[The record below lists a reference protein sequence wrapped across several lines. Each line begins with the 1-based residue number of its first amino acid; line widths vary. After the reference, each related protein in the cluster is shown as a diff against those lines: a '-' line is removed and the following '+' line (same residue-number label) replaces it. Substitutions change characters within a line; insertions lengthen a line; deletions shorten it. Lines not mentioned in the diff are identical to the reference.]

1 MATSK
6 IISTDSNAPKLTIG
20 EALVKYLEAR
30 GVDVI
35 FGIPGVHTIELYRGL
50 AQSNIRHITAR
61 HEQGVGFMADGYAR
75 ASGKA
80 GVAFVITGPGMTN
93 MLTPMAQ
100 ALADSIPMLVIS
112 GVNETASQGLG
123 LGHLHELPDQQ
134 ALCAQVASTSTQITQ
149 QNELIPA
156 LDQAFDAFIAKRPA
170 PIHIQI
176 PTDVMNQPFDWNDD
190 LVSHSNI
197 QAANTT
203 PDQTTHTDNYHTAT
217 TNIPRPPQSSIDKAV
232 QCLTNAKNVVILA
245 GGGAKKSEQS
255 LQGLAETLA
264 APVILTT
271 NGRGLM
277 HQHLL
282 CVPASPSL
290 EPVRQLLRE
299 ADCVLAV
306 GTEMGFTDYDA
317 YRDDGFPALKSLIR
331 IDICEHQLAR
341 QPAEIT
347 LHGDATA
354 VLTDFLKSTKA
365 LKYQASNSKLQQS
378 KERAAKAREETLAG
392 LPENYR
398 DHVELLNTL
407 RDIYPD
413 TYFIGDST
421 QLIYAGGL
429 YYDHDKAGAWF
440 NAATG
445 YGALGYAIPAA
456 IGAAI
461 AEPTKRIICI
471 VGDGGAQFTLPEL
484 MTAVQEKLAITFV
497 VWNNLGYLEIETSMA
512 SVDIDV
518 VGCDPQPPI
527 FEYIAKACSIP
538 FASCSKAPNSF
549 KTAIAELA
557 TTTGPTMIEIQ
568 AFPGETHV

>member
-1 MATSK
+1 MATSE
-6 IISTDSNAPKLTIG
+6 ITIADATHSDATAPDLTIG

-50 AQSNIRHITAR
+50 AQSNIRHITSR

-112 GVNETASQGLG
+112 GVNEKASQGLG

-134 ALCAQVASTSTQITQ
+134 GLCAKVARTSTQITQ
-149 QNELIPA
+149 QSELIPA
-156 LDQAFDAFIAKRPA
+156 LDEAFDAFIAKRPA
-170 PIHIQI
+170 PMHIQI
-176 PTDVMNQPFDWNDD
+176 PTDVMGQPFDWNKTAPY
-190 LVSHSNI
+190 LTNPSI
-197 QAANTT
+197 IPA
-203 PDQTTHTDNYHTAT
+203 PDQDSLDEAAKCLIAVN
-217 TNIPRPPQSSIDKAV
+217 NI
-232 QCLTNAKNVVILA
+232 VILA
-245 GGGAKKSEQS
+245 GGGAKQSSGS
-255 LQGLAETLA
+255 LQAVAETLA

-271 NGRGLM
+271 NARGLM
-277 HQHLL
+277 HQHPL

-290 EPVRQLLRE
+290 EATRQLIRE

-306 GTEMGFTDYDA
+306 GTEMGFTDYDV
-317 YRDDGFPALKSLIR
+317 YRDNGFPAIENLIR
-331 IDICEHQLAR
+331 IDICADQLHR
-341 QPAEIT
+341 QPASIT
-347 LHGDATA
+347 LQGDANA
-354 VLTDFLKSTKA
+354 VLTHLLERLKSHQETPPEEKQR
-365 LKYQASNSKLQQS
+365 QAQQFAETAR
-378 KERAAKAREETLAG
+378 KEALAG
-392 LPENYR
+392 LPKNYR
-398 DHVELLNTL
+398 DHIALLNTL
-407 RDIYPD
+407 RDSYPD

-429 YYDHDKAGAWF
+429 YYDHDRPGAWF

-445 YGALGYAIPAA
+445 FGALGYAIPAA

-461 AEPTKRIICI
+461 AQPNKRIICI
-471 VGDGGAQFTLPEL
+471 TGDGGAQFTLPEL
-484 MTAVQEKLAITFV
+484 MTAVQEKLAITFI

-512 SVDIDV
+512 SADIDV
-518 VGCDPQPPI
+518 VGCDPQPPL
-527 FEYIAKACSIP
+527 FEYIAKACSMP
-538 FASCSKAPNSF
+538 FTSCSKEPDSL

-557 TTTGPTMIEIQ
+557 EVNGPTMIEIQ
-568 AFPGETHV
+568 DYPGDKHV

>member
-1 MATSK
+1 M
-6 IISTDSNAPKLTIG
+6 TIG
-20 EALVKYLEAR
+20 EALVKYLQAR
-30 GVDVI
+30 GVEVI

-50 AQSNIRHITAR
+50 AKSNIRHITSR

-75 ASGKA
+75 ASGRA

-112 GVNETASQGLG
+112 GVNQRDSLGLG

-134 ALCAQVASTSTQITQ
+134 ALSSQVATTSTQINQ
-149 QNELIPA
+149 QSDLIPA
-156 LDQAFDAFIAKRPA
+156 LDRAFESFIAKRPA

-176 PTDVMNQPFDWNDD
+176 PTDVMGQPFHWDD
-190 LVSHSNI
+190 NL
-197 QAANTT
+197 AATPQSQTVLSSAYNANRSSVPF
-203 PDQTTHTDNYHTAT
+203 PDQTDLDQATHLLNQSE
-217 TNIPRPPQSSIDKAV
+217 NI
-232 QCLTNAKNVVILA
+232 VILA
-245 GGGAKKSEQS
+245 GGGAKKSAQS
-255 LQGLAETLA
+255 LQAIAEQLA

-277 HQHLL
+277 HQHPL

-290 EPVRQLLRE
+290 EAVRQLIRE

-317 YRDDGFPALKSLIR
+317 YRDDGFPTPMHLIK
-331 IDICEHQLAR
+331 IDICAEQLNR
-341 QPAEIT
+341 QTAEIT
-347 LHGDATA
+347 LHGDAHA
-354 VLTDFLKSTKA
+354 VLTSLDISSAKPAHQRLE
-365 LKYQASNSKLQQS
+365 QAQL
-378 KERAAKAREETLAG
+378 RAATARDTAFSG
-392 LPENYR
+392 LPVEYQ
-398 DHVELLNTL
+398 DHIKLLDTL
-407 RDIYPD
+407 SECYPD

-429 YYDHDKAGAWF
+429 YYDHDKPGAWF

-445 YGALGYAIPAA
+445 FGALGYAIPAA

-461 AEPTKRIICI
+461 AEPDKRIICL

-484 MTAVQEKLAITFV
+484 MTAVQEKLNITFII
-497 VWNNLGYLEIETSMA
+497 WNNLGYLEIETSMA

-518 VGCDPQPPI
+518 VGCDPQPPK
-527 FEYIAKACSIP
+527 FDYIAKAYSMP
-538 FASCSKAPNSF
+538 FASCSKSPDSL
-549 KTAIAELA
+549 KKAIASLKQYEGA
-557 TTTGPTMIEIQ
+557 TMIEVQ
-568 AFPGETHV
+568 AYPTQRKG

>member
-1 MATSK
+1 M
-6 IISTDSNAPKLTIG
+6 SNAQMTIG

-50 AQSNIRHITAR
+50 AQSGIRHITAR

-112 GVNETASQGLG
+112 GVNETSSQGLG
-123 LGHLHELPDQQ
+123 MGHLHELPNQH
-134 ALCAQVASTSTQITQ
+134 ALCSQVASTSTQITQ
-149 QNELIPA
+149 QSELIPA
-156 LDQAFDAFIAKRPA
+156 LDQAFVAFVEKRPA
-170 PIHIQI
+170 PVHLQI
-176 PTDVMNQPFDWNDD
+176 PTDVMNKPFEWNDD
-190 LVSHSNI
+190 LISTYNS
-197 QAANTT
+197 
-203 PDQTTHTDNYHTAT
+203 QTTLTPAYQTSRAD
-217 TNIPRPPQSSIDKAV
+217 IPSPEQSDIFKV
-232 QCLTNAKNVVILA
+232 VERLTGAKNVVILA
-245 GGGAKKSEQS
+245 GGGATKSAQP
-255 LQGLAETLA
+255 LQAIAEVLA

-271 NGRGLM
+271 NARGLM
-277 HQHLL
+277 HQHPLV
-282 CVPASPSL
+282 VPASPSL
-290 EPVRQLLRE
+290 EPVRQLIRE
-299 ADCVLAV
+299 ADYVLAV

-317 YRDDGFPALKSLIR
+317 YRDDGFPSLNNLIR
-331 IDICEHQLAR
+331 IDICAHQLAR
-341 QPAEIT
+341 QTAEIT
-347 LHGDATA
+347 LHGDANA
-354 VLTDFLKSTKA
+354 VLTNLLKGVQSADHKA
-365 LKYQASNSKLQQS
+365 TADKLAQS
-378 KERAAKAREETLAG
+378 EERASKARTETLAG

-407 RDIYPD
+407 RDNYPD

-461 AEPTKRIICI
+461 AKPTKRIVCI

-484 MTAVQEKLAITFV
+484 MTAVQEKLAITFI

-518 VGCDPQPPI
+518 VGCDPQPPL
-527 FEYIAKACSIP
+527 FEYIAKACSMP
-538 FASCSKAPNSF
+538 FTSCSKAPDSL
-549 KTAIAELA
+549 KASIASLA
-557 TTTGPTMIEIQ
+557 EVDGPTMIEIK
-568 AFPGETHV
+568 AYSGDKNV